1 VGVQVSPSAP
11 FTRLISSDIV
21 FNLSRILAYHLFYCP
36 VAPKDILQHPR
47 LNVTLIVTSA
57 SNDELGVTMA
67 NTTKPLTNTEVK
79 QNNLA
84 DGNGLYLR
92 VKPSGTKLWIFN
104 YLRPFTKKR
113 ANLGLGIFPD
123 ISLADARAE
132 AQKFKGLLAK
142 EIDPKEYRIEQ
153 AWKDEKA
160 HTNTFEHV
168 AGKWLKLKES
178 KVSNSYYKKI
188 SSRLELHVLPRIGK
202 LPLHKINAVDTI
214 EALDPLAKQGK
225 LETLDNIC

>member
-1 VGVQVSPSAP
+1 M
-11 FTRLISSDIV
+11 V
-21 FNLSRILAYHLFYCP
+21 FNPSIILGYLLFYCP
-36 VAPKDILQHPR
+36 VASNDILQHPR

-57 SNDELGVTMA
+57 SNDGLGVTMT

-79 QNNLA
+79 QAKPKAKEYNLA
-84 DGNGLYLR
+84 DGHGLYLR

-123 ISLADARAE
+123 ISLADARVE

-168 AGKWLKLKES
+168 AEKWLKLKES

-188 SSRLELHVLPRIGK
+188 SSRLELHVGQVEQRP
-202 LPLHKINAVDTI
+202 
-214 EALDPLAKQGK
+214 
-225 LETLDNIC
+225 